1 MNNEKTI
8 EYVLMNPTENY
19 TVLVLSDVPINEYKN
34 IAKDLLFNEI
44 MAEQVGFLSFKLDGD
59 AYLRMAGGEFCGNAT
74 MSAAVYYCMRNE
86 IEKRTVAVKVYGL
99 DHLINVQVEKKESD
113 EWEGIVEMPEFKEIK
128 EVTFQDG
135 ETFPVVFMEGIA
147 HIIIIKNVD
156 KSEMVFDKNEDED
169 LLRERCKYLNVP
181 ALGVMKYFPKNS
193 KLFSFVYVREID
205 TMYFENS
212 CASGTA
218 ALGYYFDS
226 KSDKPINL
234 SIEQTCGK
242 CLEVHTTNEKR
253 LYLKGKVKLEHK
265 SKISL

>member
-19 TVLVLSDVPINEYKN
+19 TVLVLTDVPINEYES

-44 MAEQVGFLSFKLDGD
+44 LAEQVGFLSFKLDGD

-86 IEKRTVAVKVYGL
+86 IEKGNVAIKVYGL

-113 EWEGIVEMPEFKEIK
+113 EWEGIVEMPKFKEIK

-135 ETFPVVFMEGIA
+135 ETLPVVLMDGIA

-156 KSEMVFDKNEDED
+156 ESEMVFDKNEDED
-169 LLRERCKYLNVP
+169 ILRERCKYLNVP

-193 KLFSFVYVREID
+193 KLFSFVYVRGID

-218 ALGYYFDS
+218 ALGYYLDS

-234 SIEQTCGK
+234 SIEQTCGNF
-242 CLEVHTTNEKR
+242 LEVYTTEEKR
-253 LYLKGKVKLEHK
+253 LYLKGKVKLEYK